1 MRTSRRF
8 PTRYLSSKTL
18 EQNNETKS
26 QTTKTTDKT
35 KLQNIFLMHETINFS
50 RFGLFQFIVFSDFRK
65 KANIP
70 LDFRL
75 DSASRNSRAL
85 PKCMLN
91 IKSTI
96 PICFY
101 TPQKWRRIENTQ
113 KHETRSRKFFKIC
126 FVRET
131 AIFINCTKCT
141 SKWKDCKY
149 RVTQKQRSSPKI
161 E

>member
-1 MRTSRRF
+1 MKSLTRNSLNMRNLYRKKKHTYKKAFQNKLGSENKKSGGENIKNSSKSLGMRTSRRF

-65 KANIP
+65 KAKIP

-85 PKCMLN
+85 PKFMLN

-101 TPQKWRRIENTQ
+101 TPQK
-113 KHETRSRKFFKIC
+113 
-126 FVRET
+126 
-131 AIFINCTKCT
+131 
-141 SKWKDCKY
+141 
-149 RVTQKQRSSPKI
+149 
-161 E
+161 